1 MEKALQ
7 LAVEREARRAGTSRV
22 ENKDQILELL
32 NKSTNI
38 MTSSTFVKDE
48 VIEFTPDKASLM
60 IGTIRGGN
68 EQMRLM
74 VSTNKSTKNLYFSTF
89 HKSRVFVDESD
100 PQNPVVTDK
109 RKDNYDCPVA
119 EFFETC
125 PTQLIF
131 AAALC
136 GCKVKCTKVDTFK
149 AAGFDPNG
157 GPNGTGGTD
166 MDPKHATNATLC
178 WFDFVGK
185 KPEIKDEWLGE
196 DGDEKAAEY
205 LFNFYNPAG
214 E

>member
-7 LAVEREARRAGTSRV
+7 LAVEREARRAGTSKV
-22 ENKDQILELL
+22 ENKEQVLELM

-38 MTSSTFVKDE
+38 MTSSSFAKDE
-48 VIEFTPDKASLM
+48 VIEFTPEKASLM
-60 IGTIRGGN
+60 IGSIRGGN
-68 EQMRLM
+68 AQMRLM
-74 VSTNKSTKNLYFSTF
+74 VATNKGTKNLYFTTF
-89 HKSRVFVDESD
+89 HKSRVYVDESD
-100 PQNPVVTDK
+100 PKNPIVTDE
-109 RKDNYDCPVA
+109 RKDNYACPVG

-136 GCKVKCTKVDTFK
+136 GCKVKCTKAVTFK

-157 GPNGTGGTD
+157 GPNGNGGTD

-178 WFDFVGK
+178 WFEFQGK

-205 LFNFYNPAG
+205 LFNYYNPIAK
-214 E
+214 

>member
-32 NKSTNI
+32 
-38 MTSSTFVKDE
+38 
-48 VIEFTPDKASLM
+48 
-60 IGTIRGGN
+60 
-68 EQMRLM
+68 
-74 VSTNKSTKNLYFSTF
+74 NKSTKNLYFSTF

>member
-7 LAVEREARRAGTSRV
+7 LAVEREARRAGTSKV
-22 ENKDQILELL
+22 QSKDQVLELL

-38 MTSSTFVKDE
+38 MTSSTFAE
-48 VIEFTPDKASLM
+48 GEAIEFTPDKASLM

-100 PQNPVVTDK
+100 PQNPVVTDT
-109 RKDNYDCPVA
+109 RRDNYNCPVA

-136 GCKVKCTKVDTFK
+136 GCKVKCTKVETFK

-205 LFNFYNPAG
+205 LFNFYNPVT

>member
-7 LAVEREARRAGTSRV
+7 LAVEREARRAGTSKV
-22 ENKDQILELL
+22 ENKEQILELL
-32 NKSTNI
+32 NKSTNV
-38 MTSSTFVKDE
+38 MTSSTFAKDE
-48 VIEFTPDKASLM
+48 VIEFTPEKASLL
-60 IGTIRGGN
+60 IGAIRGGS

-74 VSTNKSTKNLYFSTF
+74 VSTNKGTKNLYLTTF
-89 HKSRVFVDESD
+89 HKSRVFVDESN
-100 PQNPVVTDK
+100 PQNPVVTDV
-109 RKDNYDCPVA
+109 RKDNYNCPVA

-131 AAALC
+131 AAAMC
-136 GCKVKCTKVDTFK
+136 GCKVKCTKVDNFK

-178 WFDFVGK
+178 LFDFVGK
-185 KPEIKDEWLGE
+185 KPEIKEEWLGE

-205 LFNFYNPAG
+205 LFNFYKAAA
-214 E
+214 

>member
-7 LAVEREARRAGTSRV
+7 LAVEREARRAGTSKV
-22 ENKDQILELL
+22 ESKEQVLELL
-32 NKSTNI
+32 NKSTNV
-38 MTSSTFVKDE
+38 MTSSTFAKDE
-48 VIEFTPDKASLM
+48 VIEFSPEKASLL
-60 IGTIRGGN
+60 IGAIRGGS

-74 VSTNKSTKNLYFSTF
+74 VSTNKGTKNLYLTTF
-89 HKSRVFVDESD
+89 HKSRVLVDESN
-100 PQNPVVTDK
+100 PQNPVVTDV
-109 RKDNYDCPVA
+109 RKDNYNCPVA

-131 AAALC
+131 AAAMC
-136 GCKVKCTKVDTFK
+136 GCKVKCTKVDSFK

-166 MDPKHATNATLC
+166 MDPKHATNATVC

-205 LFNFYNPAG
+205 LFNFYKAAA
-214 E
+214 